1 MSFSIINTKNRDIR
15 KSGGFIVVTLSLMHG
30 LFHTLDQTLVI
41 LLPEIKATFGLSVI
55 GVGIIAAVERTS
67 DSIISAPAG
76 IFSDMH
82 RSKWGL
88 ILALCVLLFGLGWLV
103 VGTAQLF
110 PVLLT
115 GIAMIAVAS
124 SVWHLP
130 ATASLSEHFPT
141 KRATVLSIH
150 AIGGNIGDII
160 GPLITTGILLSFFT
174 WRGIITSYAI
184 IPILLVVIVLW
195 AFKKIGEDDQAKYIT
210 PTLHNQLILVKQMLG
225 NRVLWGI
232 NLVNALRNMTY
243 VSLVWFLPIYFDQ
256 ELHMSF
262 QSRGFHMG
270 LLFLVGLFS
279 TPLLGYL
286 SDRYGRKEII
296 VPSLLV
302 LCILTLLLV
311 SYGQGIL
318 LTLLIIGISLF
329 LYGDQPILTAAALD
343 IVGHDVI
350 NTALGV
356 LSLAR
361 LVPSVLAPIIAGWL
375 YQNHGIDALFY
386 FVAGIF
392 AISAIIFT
400 FLPLT
405 SFHSIA
411 NNVSDHK
418 K

>member
-1 MSFSIINTKNRDIR
+1 LSFSNINTKDRDIR

-67 DSIISAPAG
+67 DSIVSAPAG

-110 PVLLT
+110 PVLLI

-130 ATASLSEHFPT
+130 ATASLSEHFPK

-160 GPLITTGILLSFFT
+160 GPLITTGILLSFLT

-210 PTLHNQLILVKQMLG
+210 PTLHDQLFLVKQMLG

-232 NLVNALRNMTY
+232 NLVSALRNMTY

-405 SFHSIA
+405 SFHSIT